1 MSGAGVSSTRS
12 LIPISWC
19 FVFGN
24 NTKKWR
30 RNVVCYT
37 EQCSK
42 CVMLNC
48 GIKLVKPGIQ
58 DAFTVSFGGSTVSHL
73 NVLPHS
79 ILVHLA

>member
-1 MSGAGVSSTRS
+1 MSGARVSSTRS

-24 NTKKWR
+24 NTKKWKR
-30 RNVVCYT
+30 DVVCYT

-48 GIKLVKPGIQ
+48 GIKLVKPGIK
-58 DAFTVSFGGSTVSHL
+58 STRCLYCIFWWKYGFPFECV
-73 NVLPHS
+73 
-79 ILVHLA
+79 AT